1 MNEWIDVSVVASW
14 NGLTTLVLWLTT
26 DQSASASP
34 SRQGDHS
41 LICVC
46 CAAEFDGRIALLFQF
61 EQVLKRLYRNVVWVW
76 GFPHNKTQ
84 TRNEFAP

>member
-46 CAAEFDGRIALLFQF
+46 CTAEFDGRIALLFHF
-61 EQVLKRLYRNVVWVW
+61 DR
-76 GFPHNKTQ
+76 F
-84 TRNEFAP
+84 FF